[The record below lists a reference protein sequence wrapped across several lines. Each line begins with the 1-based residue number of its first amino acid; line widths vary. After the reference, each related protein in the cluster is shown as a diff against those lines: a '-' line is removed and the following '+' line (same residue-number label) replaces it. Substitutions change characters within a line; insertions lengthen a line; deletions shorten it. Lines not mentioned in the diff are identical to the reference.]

1 MKRRKV
7 QEDEVKQKIE
17 AGETDESA
25 LDDLPL
31 PAISYVS
38 MTSRPVQLPR

>member
-1 MKRRKV
+1 MKLRRE
-7 QEDEVKQKIE
+7 QEDKLREEIE

-25 LDDLPL
+25 LDRLPL

-38 MTSRPVQLPR
+38 MTLGPVSVPR